1 MRTDTVWKSC
11 LFAICLVAGAAADA
25 QTEATQPDM
34 RIPDCR
40 FSRPATIIASLNDAP
55 DIAAEFKRLGV
66 VVADVGEPFVPYDV
80 VDGSKNLPNRQFLRA
95 YAFADRTIGWYYH
108 GGIGTHI
115 HVFELRKQIAS
126 EAEASKEPILRLTG
140 ATLSGPPCQATQALL
155 DGVRGLKDW

>member
-1 MRTDTVWKSC
+1 MRRNLS
-11 LFAICLVAGAAADA
+11 AIVALAAMTCTGPPASA
-25 QTEATQPDM
+25 QSEATRPDM
-34 RIPDCR
+34 HIPDCR
-40 FSRPATIIASLNDAP
+40 FSRPATIIASLEDAP
-55 DIAAEFKRLGV
+55 DIAAEFERQGL
-66 VVADVGEPFVPYDV
+66 VVADVGEPFVHYDV
-80 VDGSKNLPNRQFLRA
+80 VDGSKNLPHRQFLRA

-155 DGVRGLKDW
+155 DGVRGLNDW

>member
-1 MRTDTVWKSC
+1 MRRNLS
-11 LFAICLVAGAAADA
+11 AIVALAVLTCTGPPASA
-25 QTEATQPDM
+25 QTEATRPDIS
-34 RIPDCR
+34 IPDCR
-40 FSRPATIIASLNDAP
+40 FSRAATIIASLKDAP
-55 DIAAEFKRLGV
+55 EIAAEFERQGL

-80 VDGSKNLPNRQFLRA
+80 VDGSKNLPHRQFLRA

-108 GGIGTHI
+108 GGLGTHI

-140 ATLSGPPCQATQALL
+140 ATLSGPPCQTTQALL

>member
-1 MRTDTVWKSC
+1 MRRNLS
-11 LFAICLVAGAAADA
+11 AIVALAVLTCTGPPVSA
-25 QTEATQPDM
+25 QTEATRPDM

-40 FSRPATIIASLNDAP
+40 FSRPATIIASLEDAP
-55 DIAAEFKRLGV
+55 DIAAEFERQGL

-80 VDGSKNLPNRQFLRA
+80 VDGSKNLPHRQFLRA

-155 DGVRGLKDW
+155 DDVRGLNDW